1 MIIKNKTSDA
11 VIVEGDS
18 NVKKATIS
26 EGKLKKLQYILTKG
40 LYTDPVGAVIVEI
53 TNNGIDGVVQA
64 GKSPV
69 ENPVLVEIGTYK
81 NGAHFFRVTD
91 SGIGLDRNG
100 FENIL
105 MCYLESS
112 KEDDADSIGY
122 FGLGSKS
129 FLALD
134 RAATFI
140 CRKNGME
147 YKYLAYQ
154 GAEFCEYDLLYE
166 KKTKEGDGV
175 IFEIEIKDHY
185 ERYDFT
191 EKAKNK
197 LSYYDTAVLIIDGQ
211 VVENKI
217 YRQDDFQWS
226 TNCKEG
232 EMHLCLKDV
241 LYQIDWNKLGIPRI
255 SVPIALR
262 FGLSDGII
270 VTPSREGIILTEEVK
285 EIIRKKI
292 CDVADWFGKKYNED
306 IVEFDNF
313 PQAFVHLCY
322 NNTLLELEGHRFFL
336 EDLEKY
342 MSFQLKDVKIKGI
355 PNPRHAY
362 INTNKWTTNFA
373 TIGMIDWK
381 GNYYSKNLYTYI
393 KEMMNYDRKTILL
406 DQHPIGRVRDFIKQ
420 KYGPNTYFVLEHK
433 PSLDEYKA
441 MLGLDKYTKDTWR
454 GAIKHVQEFHRQ
466 IREHFLTPLLNI
478 RESAEFLLFEEKQK
492 AKALADR
499 ASGVEVS
506 YKTLNKQEGEVT
518 IALSRDPLIGNVPV
532 FEKGTYVIDNLNKFN
547 GVLLL
552 FSEEEKELAKNY
564 HGLHKNLKV
573 GIIGK
578 RERTKLPETHQIMD
592 KNKFEK
598 TKLFKRIVT
607 SIRIEDALNS
617 WYKIVSGRDDVTT
630 IYMEKLDYTKRKLE
644 KYKNENF
651 QRSSLSRE
659 VKDSFL
665 NVAYEHNLWDEAVLP
680 SVKRM
685 EKALETFYFLEYV
698 EIPRYGSE
706 EDVRKVK
713 KIINQLLIFQ
723 KKHGAFEH
731 HELVEKPVPEE
742 QLEYLAE
749 QEALK
754 EEFLNTPEA
763 EMCMA

>member
-1 MIIKNKTSDA
+1 MIIKNKTGDE
-11 VIVEGDS
+11 VVVEGES

-26 EGKLKKLQYILTKG
+26 EGKLRKLQYILTKG
-40 LYTDPVGAVIVEI
+40 LYTDPVAAVIVEI

-69 ENPVLVEIGTYK
+69 ENPVLVEIGTHR

-91 SGIGLDRNG
+91 TGIGLDKDG
-100 FENIL
+100 FENVL

-112 KEDDADSIGY
+112 KEEDEDSIGY

-175 IFEIEIKDHY
+175 IFEIEIKDRY
-185 ERYDFT
+185 ERADFIN
-191 EKAKNK
+191 KATNK

-226 TNCKEG
+226 NNCIES
-232 EMHLCLKDV
+232 ELHLCLKDV
-241 LYQIDWNKLGIPRI
+241 LYTIDWNKLGIPRI
-255 SVPIALR
+255 YVPMALR

-285 EIIRKKI
+285 EIIKKKI
-292 CDVADWFGKKYNED
+292 CDVADWLGEKYNEG

-313 PQAFVHLCY
+313 PQAFPHLY
-322 NNTLLELEGHRFFL
+322 NSSTFIELEGTRFYL
-336 EDLEKY
+336 NDLEKY
-342 MSFQLKDVKIKGI
+342 MSFQLEDVKIKGVD
-355 PNPRHAY
+355 NPRQAY
-362 INTNKWTTNFA
+362 INTNAWTSNFV
-373 TIGMIDWK
+373 TIGMIDYK
-381 GNYYSKNLYTYI
+381 GAYCSKNLYTYI
-393 KEMMNYDRKTILL
+393 KEMINYGRKGILL
-406 DQHPIGRVRDFIKQ
+406 DQHPVGKVKEFIKQ
-420 KYGPNTYFVLEHK
+420 EYGSDTYFLLEHK
-433 PSLDEYKA
+433 LNLEDYKA
-441 MLGLDKYTKDTWR
+441 MLSLFRYEKSSWR
-454 GAIKHVQEFHRQ
+454 EMIKQVQELHRQ
-466 IREHFLTPLLNI
+466 IREHFLTPLFNI
-478 RESAEFLLFEEKQK
+478 RESEEFLTFEEEYR
-492 AKALADR
+492 ARALANKGI
-499 ASGVEVS
+499 GVETT
-506 YKTLNKQEGEVT
+506 YKTLDKQEGEVT
-518 IALSRDPLIGNVPV
+518 IALGRDPLIGSVPV
-532 FEKGTYVIDNLNKFN
+532 FEKSTYVIADLPKW
-547 GVLLL
+547 GGIMLL
-552 FSEEEKELAKNY
+552 FSEEDKELAKNY
-564 HGLHKNLKV
+564 HGLHKNLKT

-578 RERTKLPETHQIMD
+578 REKTKLPETHQIME
-592 KNKFEK
+592 KEKFEK

-607 SIRIEDALNS
+607 SMRIEDALNS
-617 WYKIVSGRDDVTT
+617 LYKITNGRDDITYT
-630 IYMEKLDYTKRKLE
+630 YIKKLDYTKKKLE
-644 KYKNENF
+644 AYKYDN
-651 QRSSLSRE
+651 LSRNNMPRD

-665 NVAYEHNLWDEAVLP
+665 NVAHEHNLWDESILP
-680 SVKRM
+680 SVKKM

-706 EDVRKVK
+706 EDIRKVK

-723 KKHGAFEH
+723 KKYGAFDN
-731 HELVEKPVPEE
+731 HELVEKPVPME

-749 QEALK
+749 QEELK